1 MSIPSIGSFLLD
13 KVREIKINPRITPT
27 VSIGVASGMKTLS
40 EMAQKA
46 QSCLDLALGRGG
58 DQAVVSIGEEVSF
71 YGARG
76 SVQAKIPAC
85 GPGLSPRPFTN
96 L

>member
-1 MSIPSIGSFLLD
+1 
-13 KVREIKINPRITPT
+13 
-27 VSIGVASGMKTLS
+27 MKTLS
-40 EMAQKA
+40 ELAQKA

-76 SVQAKIPAC
+76 SVQAKNTRVRARIVAQAIHE
-85 GPGLSPRPFTN
+85 LMTSAE
-96 L
+96 

>member
-1 MSIPSIGSFLLD
+1 
-13 KVREIKINPRITPT
+13 
-27 VSIGVASGMKTLS
+27 MKTLS

-76 SVQAKIPAC
+76 SVQAKKYPRA